1 MELSGLLKLESFCTL
16 IPSNIRASPSITPS
30 LLSLAKSCL
39 LLNLQT
45 ILNGINHTFPRYGE
59 FSKTPPN
66 AIFPPIPSCSSSYVP
81 HHNIKSCPPH
91 PTYAIGLL
99 LSSSGILI
107 YASIAALNTAKPAHP
122 TTTACGPAF
131 LAKIPPVIHPPAT
144 PLYKSFFARRPSI
157 AHSVPLKIAPT
168 LAKFFPEDLD
178 D

>member
-1 MELSGLLKLESFCTL
+1 MHLTVSFTSLRLLHVHFPP
-16 IPSNIRASPSITPS
+16 ISI
-30 LLSLAKSCL
+30 
-39 LLNLQT
+39 QT
-45 ILNGINHTFPRYGE
+45 ILNGIDHTFPRYGE